1 VVKSNVADSHMA
13 QAWLTLVVRAIN
25 SNTETWNIK
34 YIAQFFA
41 LSFLNHYSIKDRF
54 VDSPI
59 NVANTILN
67 LSNLQINQWY
77 KIPKVQWIEIL
88 PNEKQFLFLFLF
100 VSFCFNN
107 IILYCLT
114 RLLTNTL
121 DVQVRKN
128 NLRFPVLQYISYP
141 WLIRD

>member
-1 VVKSNVADSHMA
+1 VVRAINCNTETWNRKYIAQFFALSFLNHYSIKDRFVDTIRCYVIKRKRKKKKQKQELLFIREDFDSLNFRDFISLM
-13 QAWLTLVVRAIN
+13 VRAIN

-67 LSNLQINQWY
+67 L
-77 KIPKVQWIEIL
+77 
-88 PNEKQFLFLFLF
+88 
-100 VSFCFNN
+100 
-107 IILYCLT
+107 
-114 RLLTNTL
+114 LLTGESNNT
-121 DVQVRKN
+121 
-128 NLRFPVLQYISYP
+128 VLCY
-141 WLIRD
+141 